1 MEWQAP
7 AAKAAAVEEF
17 RMRSRPR
24 ILAGAI
30 AAALL
35 LAACGGGSSSEGS
48 QRFTRGIGADPKS
61 IDPHR
66 VEGTWAND
74 VIGDMF
80 IGLFTEDAKS
90 QPVPGVAES
99 WVISEDQLTWTF
111 KLKQTNWSDG
121 TPLTAHDFVFG
132 FQRLFDPAA
141 KSAGAAYDSVQYG
154 ILNGQAVA
162 EGTLPVD
169 QVGVTAI
176 DDYTLEIKLKYPMPY
191 LPGLL
196 KHYTAFPI
204 PKHAVEKFGANWTRP
219 ENLVVNGPYKL
230 VEWRT
235 GDFLRSVK
243 NEKFEGVEDI
253 CFDEVVYLPVDDH
266 SVMVRRAQAGEIDMN
281 NSFPSGQ
288 LEKTSQD
295 LPGWPRIAPMMS
307 TTYIVTNT
315 QQPPFNDA
323 RVRKAIALSVDR
335 EHITANI
342 LKSGQLAAYSF
353 VPPSMANYTP
363 AEFDWKSM
371 PRPERLALAKSLLEQ
386 AGYGPSKPLKFEY
399 LYRSTGDNPRIATV
413 VQENFGAIAPW
424 VQAEIRR
431 VETQALYDQLKA
443 KNFIIADTGWV
454 ADYNDVN
461 NFLYLLDSRTG
472 QMNYGQYSNPA
483 YDALL
488 DQANVEIDVAK
499 RASLMQQ
506 AEALMLADTAVLPV
520 LIRVTQD
527 IVSPKITGYENNP
540 EDIHRT
546 RYMCREQ

>member
-1 MEWQAP
+1 
-7 AAKAAAVEEF
+7 
-17 RMRSRPR
+17 MRSGPR
-24 ILAGAI
+24 KLAGAI

-35 LAACGGGSSSEGS
+35 LAACGGGSTSDGGA
-48 QRFTRGIGADPKS
+48 RFTRGIGADPKS

-90 QPVPGVAES
+90 MPVPGVAES
-99 WVISEDQLTWTF
+99 WEVSEDQRTWTF
-111 KLKQTNWSDG
+111 KLKHTKWSDG
-121 TPLTAHDFVFG
+121 EPLTAHDFVFG

-154 ILNGQAVA
+154 VLNGRAVA
-162 EGTLPVD
+162 EGRMPPD

-176 DDYTLEIKLKYPMPY
+176 DDYTLEIKLEYPMPY

-204 PKHAVEKFGANWTRP
+204 PKHAVDKFGNDWTKP

-235 GDFLRSVK
+235 RDFLRSVK
-243 NEKFEGVEDI
+243 NPLFDGVDSI
-253 CFDEVVYLPVDDH
+253 CFDEVVYLPVSDH
-266 SVMVRRAQAGEIDMN
+266 ATMVRRAMAGEIDMN

-295 LPGWPRIAPMMS
+295 LPGWPRIAPMMA
-307 TTYIVTNT
+307 TTYITPNQKV
-315 QQPPFNDA
+315 PPFDDV
-323 RVRKAIALSVDR
+323 RVREALSLAIDR
-335 EHITANI
+335 EHITNNI
-342 LKSGQLAAYSF
+342 LKSGQIPAYSF
-353 VPPSMANYTP
+353 VPPSIANYTP
-363 AEFDWKSM
+363 AEISWKDM
-371 PRPERLALAKSLLEQ
+371 PRAERLARAKTLLQQ
-386 AGYGPSKPLKFEY
+386 AGFGPSKPFTFEY
-399 LYRSTGDNPRIATV
+399 IYRQTGDNPRIATV
-413 VQENFGAIAPW
+413 LQENFSSIADW
-424 VQAEIRR
+424 VKPEIRR

-443 KNFIIADTGWV
+443 KNFILSDTGWV
-454 ADYNDVN
+454 ADYNDAN

-472 QMNYGQYSNPA
+472 QMNYGQYNNPV
-483 YDALL
+483 YDAML
-488 DQANVEIDVAK
+488 DEANTEMDMTK
-499 RASLMQQ
+499 RAEMLRQ
-506 AEALMLADTAVLPV
+506 AEAVILADSAVIPV

-527 IVSPKITGYENNP
+527 IVSPNITGYEDNA

-546 RYMCREQ
+546 RYMCRKK

>member
-1 MEWQAP
+1 
-7 AAKAAAVEEF
+7 
-17 RMRSRPR
+17 MRSRPR
-24 ILAGAI
+24 IIAGAI

-35 LAACGGGSSSEGS
+35 LAACGGESASVDG
-48 QRFTRGIGADPKS
+48 QRFTRGIGANPKS

-80 IGLFTEDAKS
+80 IGLFTENAKS
-90 QPVPGVAES
+90 EPVPGVAES
-99 WVISEDQLTWTF
+99 WEVSEDQKTWTF
-111 KLKQTNWSDG
+111 KLKQTKWSDG
-121 TPLTAHDFVFG
+121 VALTANDFVYS

-141 KSAGAAYDSVQYG
+141 KQAGAAYDSVQYG
-154 ILNGQAVA
+154 IFNGREIA
-162 EGTLPVD
+162 EGAVPPD
-169 QVGVTAI
+169 QVGVRAI
-176 DDYTLEIKLKYPMPY
+176 DDYTLEIKLEYPMPY

-204 PKHAVEKFGANWTRP
+204 PKHAVDKFGADWTKP

-235 GDFLRSVK
+235 GDFLRSTK
-243 NEKFEGVEDI
+243 NPLFEGVDDI
-253 CFDEVVYLPVDDH
+253 CFDEVVYLPVSDH
-266 SVMVRRAQAGEIDMN
+266 ATMVRRAQAGEIDMN

-288 LEKTSQD
+288 LEKTEKD
-295 LPGWPRIAPMMS
+295 LPGWPRIAPMMA
-307 TTYIVTNT
+307 TTYVVTNT
-315 QQPPFNDA
+315 QQAPFNDA
-323 RVRKAIALSVDR
+323 RVRKAIALSIDR
-335 EHITANI
+335 EHITGNI
-342 LKSGQLAAYSF
+342 LKSGQLPAYSF
-353 VPPSMANYTP
+353 VPPSIANYTP
-363 AEFDWKSM
+363 AEFEWKSM
-371 PRPERLALAKSLLEQ
+371 ARPERLALAKSLLEQ

-413 VQENFGAIAPW
+413 IQENFGAIAPW

-454 ADYNDVN
+454 ADFNDAY

-472 QMNYGQYSNPA
+472 SMNYGQYVNPA
-483 YDALL
+483 IDALV
-488 DQANVEIDVAK
+488 DQSNLELDVAA
-499 RASLMQQ
+499 RAAILKQ
-506 AEALMLADTAVLPV
+506 AEAMILADTAVLPV

-527 IVSPKITGYENNP
+527 IVSPKITGYEDNP

-546 RYMCREQ
+546 RYMCRKAE